1 MQDVEIAEHRIQTDG
16 SVQVL
21 LRETKGAEREA
32 WVSESVVHQALLDQY
47 FKRKGVERQQ
57 NKKKRAV
64 GPSYVESPPDVT
76 VLPHLSAAEDLS
88 AVACVTHKEH
98 EPLQLAKSA
107 GVLCVCLSSGLIV
120 LLHEIFGCES
130 LSQRYFALSEA
141 KCLLPEAVLCVHDDA
156 CHLLKYAERRKED
169 GDVQNAFHAHTCFLL
184 KMRFLFLEHIM
195 RWCFVQALSPGK
207 ESHAAAGIAPPK
219 MAFVCDPFHMTGHTD
234 RWRKETCAPTLEC
247 HKQRL
252 EGIRSSVC
260 EFTFTWLSQFKHA
273 SKHMSQYGFVWFLT
287 EVCWTHNERIA
298 QGTGTIDSLQEME
311 T

>member
-120 LLHEIFGCES
+120 LLREIFGCES

-156 CHLLKYAERRKED
+156 CHLLKYAERRKQD
-169 GDVQNAFHAHTCFLL
+169 CDVQNALHAPTCFL
-184 KMRFLFLEHIM
+184 
-195 RWCFVQALSPGK
+195 A
-207 ESHAAAGIAPPK
+207 
-219 MAFVCDPFHMTGHTD
+219 
-234 RWRKETCAPTLEC
+234 
-247 HKQRL
+247 
-252 EGIRSSVC
+252 
-260 EFTFTWLSQFKHA
+260 
-273 SKHMSQYGFVWFLT
+273 
-287 EVCWTHNERIA
+287 
-298 QGTGTIDSLQEME
+298 
-311 T
+311 